1 MLTSTA
7 CHPAGAAPLLS
18 NKTYLA
24 AAAGNFA
31 VESYQAGAVRF
42 ILFNQEDNPYQ
53 MASGNAEAVYQI
65 TDVCICHAW
74 HLHLGALQA

>member
-1 MLTSTA
+1 MLTCISTA
-7 CHPAGAAPLLS
+7 CHSAGAAPLLS

-42 ILFNQEDNPYQ
+42 ILFNQEDNHYQ
-53 MASGNAEAVYQI
+53 IASGNAEAVYQI
-65 TDVCICHAW
+65 SDV
-74 HLHLGALQA
+74 